1 MSEETSDEQLMLAY
15 RDGDAAAFDTLYDRH
30 KGRLYRYLVRQCGGP
45 APAEELFQETWMKLI
60 KARSRYTVRARFTTY
75 LFHIAHNL
83 LIDHY
88 RRGNPGLPESY
99 DENGAPEPADHGGR
113 DEPERRATT
122 RQATGRLLALID
134 RLPAAQRETFLM
146 REEGGLSLEEIAS
159 ATGVGRET
167 AKSRLR
173 YALQSLRQGMAGYHE

>member
-1 MSEETSDEQLMLAY
+1 MSEDQSDEQLMLAY
-15 RDGDAAAFDTLYDRH
+15 RDGDAGAFDILYDRH
-30 KGRLYRYLVRQCGGP
+30 KGRLYRYLVRQCP
-45 APAEELFQETWMKLI
+45 VPVAEELFQDTWIKLI
-60 KARSRYTVRARFTTY
+60 KARERYEPRARFTTY

-99 DENGAPEPADHGGR
+99 DDETTVVADTDTPEQPDKQA
-113 DEPERRATT
+113 AN
-122 RQATGRLLALID
+122 RQATGRLLELID
-134 RLPAAQRETFLM
+134 ALPAAQREAFLL
-146 REEGGLSLEEIAS
+146 REEGGLSLEEIAE

-173 YALQSLRQGMAGYHE
+173 YAVKTLRGAMQEFRE